1 MKKTVFKGAGV
12 ALITPFKNGKVDWEA
27 FEKLI
32 DFQIENNTDALI
44 ICGTTGEAAT
54 MPDAEHIATV
64 KYAVEYTKGRVPVI
78 AGAGSNDT
86 EHGIKLC
93 QEMEKAGADALLL
106 VTPYYNKC
114 TQKGLIEHY
123 KRTAEAVNL
132 PCILYNVPGRT
143 GVDIK
148 PSTVKEL
155 AKIDNIVG
163 IKEASGKLEAVT
175 AIRNLCG
182 DDFAIY
188 SGNDDITVPIMS
200 MGGLG
205 VISVLSNI
213 MPKETHDMCQAALDG
228 DFKTA
233 SKIQVETVD
242 LVNALFIEVNPIP
255 VKTAAYLMGMCD
267 IEMRMPLCEM
277 EEANLEVLKSEMK
290 RHNLI

>member
-228 DFKTA
+228 DYKTA

>member
-12 ALITPFKNGKVDWEA
+12 ALITPFKNGEVDWKA

-32 DFQIENNTDALI
+32 DFQIENKTDALI

-64 KYAVEYTKGRVPVI
+64 KHAVEYTKGRVPVI

-86 EHGIKLC
+86 EHGVNLC
-93 QEMEKAGADALLL
+93 KEMEKAGADALLL

-123 KRTAEAVNL
+123 KRMAEAVSL

-163 IKEASGKLEAVT
+163 IKEASGKLEAVI

-242 LVNALFIEVNPIP
+242 LVDALFIEVNPIP

-277 EEANLEVLKSEMK
+277 EEANLAVLKKEMK

>member
-27 FEKLI
+27 FEKII
-32 DFQIENNTDALI
+32 DFQIGNNTDALI
-44 ICGTTGEAAT
+44 ICGTTGESAT

-64 KYAVEYTKGRVPVI
+64 KYAVDYVKGKVPVI

-86 EHGIKLC
+86 EHGVKLC
-93 QEMEKAGADALLL
+93 KEMEKAGADALLL

-114 TQKGLIEHY
+114 TQKGLIAHY
-123 KRTAEAVNL
+123 KKMAEAVSL

-143 GVDIK
+143 GVDIS
-148 PSTVKEL
+148 PATVLEL
-155 AKIDNIVG
+155 SKIDNIVG
-163 IKEASGKLEAVT
+163 IKEASGKLEAVV

>member
-64 KYAVEYTKGRVPVI
+64 KYAVDYVKGKVPVI

>member
-64 KYAVEYTKGRVPVI
+64 KYAVDYVKGRVPVI

-123 KRTAEAVNL
+123 KKTAEAVNL

-155 AKIDNIVG
+155 AKVDNIVG
-163 IKEASGKLEAVT
+163 IKEASGKLEAVI

-255 VKTAAYLMGMCD
+255 VKTAAHLMGMCD

>member
-44 ICGTTGEAAT
+44 ICGTTGESAT

-64 KYAVEYTKGRVPVI
+64 KYAVDYVKGKVPVI

-86 EHGIKLC
+86 EHGVKLC
-93 QEMEKAGADALLL
+93 KEMEKAGADALLL

-114 TQKGLIEHY
+114 TQKGLIAHY
-123 KRTAEAVNL
+123 KKMAEAVSL

>member
-44 ICGTTGEAAT
+44 ICGTTGESAT
-54 MPDAEHIATV
+54 MPDSEHIATV
-64 KYAVEYTKGRVPVI
+64 KYAVDYVKGRVPVI

-86 EHGIKLC
+86 EHGVKLC
-93 QEMEKAGADALLL
+93 KEMEKAGADALLL

-114 TQKGLIEHY
+114 TQKGLIAHY
-123 KRTAEAVNL
+123 KKMAEAVSL

-143 GVDIK
+143 GVDIA
-148 PSTVKEL
+148 PSTVKTLSE
-155 AKIDNIVG
+155 IDNIVG
-163 IKEASGKLEAVT
+163 IKEASGKLEAVV

-255 VKTAAYLMGMCD
+255 VKTAAHLMGMCD

-277 EEANLEVLKSEMK
+277 EEKNLEVLKSEMK

>member
-64 KYAVEYTKGRVPVI
+64 KYAVDYVKGRVPVI

-123 KRTAEAVNL
+123 KKTAEAVNL

-155 AKIDNIVG
+155 AKVDNIVG
-163 IKEASGKLEAVT
+163 IKEASGKLEAVV

-255 VKTAAYLMGMCD
+255 VKTAAHLMGMCD

-277 EEANLEVLKSEMK
+277 EEKNLEVLKSEMK